1 MVCETQPSK
10 KIDPGKA
17 AAAAASNKKILPY
30 IGPLIVPF

>member
-17 AAAAASNKKILPY
+17 GAAASNKKILPY